1 MHTNHRNKIQSK
13 CAVWS
18 TKFVET
24 FICDNVCINNLY
36 VKHFYSC
43 ACLYKL
49 LYSITDF
56 IVFFLNAPLIKLII
70 TKPSVTLQQRRAHT
84 LVLPGASLTWSGL
97 RLHTHTWCPFPNYR
111 YTSERF
117 WLHLSFFAWM
127 RSLTKPRSIINL
139 MELNTAQRK
148 GI

>member
-43 ACLYKL
+43 VCLYKL

-70 TKPSVTLQQRRAHT
+70 TNHPWRCSRGEPILSYFLELLWRGPVSDYTLILGVHFPITDIHPNASDYISVSLLEWDHLQNPEA
-84 LVLPGASLTWSGL
+84 
-97 RLHTHTWCPFPNYR
+97 
-111 YTSERF
+111 
-117 WLHLSFFAWM
+117 
-127 RSLTKPRSIINL
+127 
-139 MELNTAQRK
+139 
-148 GI
+148 